1 MGLFLYSSFFDPVIA
16 TSTGKCEGRATQ
28 DAVAEECNDVA
39 ICRLFNALGNERI
52 ITMKLWPYVL
62 GAWLVLTG
70 LNSVIS
76 LNFQYEKMVL
86 GVLALVAGVLVI
98 LRK

>member
-1 MGLFLYSSFFDPVIA
+1 
-16 TSTGKCEGRATQ
+16 
-28 DAVAEECNDVA
+28 
-39 ICRLFNALGNERI
+39 
-52 ITMKLWPYVL
+52 MKLWPYVL

-86 GVLALVAGVLVI
+86 GVLALVAGALVI

>member
-1 MGLFLYSSFFDPVIA
+1 
-16 TSTGKCEGRATQ
+16 
-28 DAVAEECNDVA
+28 
-39 ICRLFNALGNERI
+39 
-52 ITMKLWPYVL
+52 MKLWPYVL

-86 GVLALVAGVLVI
+86 GILALVAGVLVI
-98 LRK
+98 FRK

>member
-1 MGLFLYSSFFDPVIA
+1 
-16 TSTGKCEGRATQ
+16 
-28 DAVAEECNDVA
+28 
-39 ICRLFNALGNERI
+39 
-52 ITMKLWPYVL
+52 MKLWPYFL

-76 LNFQYEKMVL
+76 LSFQYEKMVL

>member
-1 MGLFLYSSFFDPVIA
+1 
-16 TSTGKCEGRATQ
+16 
-28 DAVAEECNDVA
+28 
-39 ICRLFNALGNERI
+39 
-52 ITMKLWPYVL
+52 MKLWPYVL

>member
-1 MGLFLYSSFFDPVIA
+1 
-16 TSTGKCEGRATQ
+16 
-28 DAVAEECNDVA
+28 
-39 ICRLFNALGNERI
+39 
-52 ITMKLWPYVL
+52 MKLWPYVL
-62 GAWLVLTG
+62 GTWLVLTG

>member
-1 MGLFLYSSFFDPVIA
+1 
-16 TSTGKCEGRATQ
+16 
-28 DAVAEECNDVA
+28 
-39 ICRLFNALGNERI
+39 
-52 ITMKLWPYVL
+52 MKFWPYFL

-76 LNFQYEKMVL
+76 LNFQYEKLVL

>member
-1 MGLFLYSSFFDPVIA
+1 
-16 TSTGKCEGRATQ
+16 
-28 DAVAEECNDVA
+28 
-39 ICRLFNALGNERI
+39 
-52 ITMKLWPYVL
+52 MKLWPYVL

-86 GVLALVAGVLVI
+86 GALALVAGVLVI

>member
-1 MGLFLYSSFFDPVIA
+1 
-16 TSTGKCEGRATQ
+16 
-28 DAVAEECNDVA
+28 
-39 ICRLFNALGNERI
+39 
-52 ITMKLWPYVL
+52 MKLWPYFL

-86 GVLALVAGVLVI
+86 GVLALVAGVLVF

>member
-1 MGLFLYSSFFDPVIA
+1 
-16 TSTGKCEGRATQ
+16 
-28 DAVAEECNDVA
+28 
-39 ICRLFNALGNERI
+39 
-52 ITMKLWPYVL
+52 MKLWPYVL

-86 GVLALVAGVLVI
+86 GVLALIAGVLVI